1 VHAQFA
7 ASPASA
13 SAKAV
18 APAENRSA
26 RTADRPD
33 PVVGSFQGV
42 LRAATDALPPLPRRV
57 PAPLDRGLPAPIGAG
72 PRASDGERT
81 QVGAAADDAPA
92 QPRDR
97 QRIEAAA
104 EDDED
109 SVGEAAGESA
119 PQRPADQPPGDA
131 PRQAVEERPADAREQ
146 AASDE
151 PTGSSE
157 QAASAV
163 AFGLAI
169 AAATVPSAT
178 SAELVQSPSGGDRAA
193 TAAGAAAVADL
204 LPAPPPADELPAQP
218 TAPSSSGSDAAT
230 PVVRAVAAPVAST
243 PASLLVVPSALA
255 EAAAPADPGTSHAG
269 APGAA
274 GAVAAPEQA
283 AAAAA
288 PAQPG
293 AAAAAAQQPNE
304 PPASAASDVA
314 AAAAAGSAGEDG
326 GEHAG
331 EHAGG
336 DASADGEQQFFGAVA
351 RPADPAHAASADGRT
366 EPVRATLAAV
376 PAQLG
381 KAVRAGA
388 RHLEIALDPAALGR
402 VDVRL
407 EFGQDGRL
415 SAMFI
420 ADSREALQALRADV
434 RALERALADAGVR
447 TDAGSLGFS
456 LRQQDAGAGG
466 GFAQPDRAPTSTTRG
481 SIGTLEAAPAASVAP
496 PTGVPA
502 GRLDIR
508 A

>member
-26 RTADRPD
+26 RAADRPG
-33 PVVGSFQGV
+33 PVAGSFPGV
-42 LRAATDALPPLPRRV
+42 LRAATDALPAPTCRV
-57 PAPLDRGLPAPIGAG
+57 PAPLDRGLPASIGAV
-72 PRASDGERT
+72 PRAGDGERT
-81 QVGAAADDAPA
+81 QAGAAADDAPA
-92 QPRDR
+92 RAGDR
-97 QRIEAAA
+97 RRIEAAA

-109 SVGEAAGESA
+109 SVGEAAAETA
-119 PQRPADQPPGDA
+119 RQRLADQPPGDT
-131 PRQAVEERPADAREQ
+131 PRQAVEERPADAGEP

-151 PTGSSE
+151 PPRSDE

-163 AFGLAI
+163 AFGLVT
-169 AAATVPSAT
+169 AAVTVPSAT
-178 SAELVQSPSGGDRAA
+178 SAELVRSPSGGDGAA
-193 TAAGAAAVADL
+193 TAADL
-204 LPAPPPADELPAQP
+204 LPAPPPADALPAQP
-218 TAPSSSGSDAAT
+218 TAASSSGSDAAT

-243 PASLLVVPSALA
+243 PTSLLVVPSALLA
-255 EAAAPADPGTSHAG
+255 EAAAPADPGIFHAG
-269 APGAA
+269 APGASDGA
-274 GAVAAPEQA
+274 LAASEQPMPLQPDVAVAA
-283 AAAAA
+283 
-288 PAQPG
+288 G
-293 AAAAAAQQPNE
+293 
-304 PPASAASDVA
+304 
-314 AAAAAGSAGEDG
+314 AGSAGEDG
-326 GEHAG
+326 GE
-331 EHAGG
+331 
-336 DASADGEQQFFGAVA
+336 QQFFGAA
-351 RPADPAHAASADGRT
+351 GRPAGPAPAASAGERT
-366 EPVRATLAAV
+366 EPVKATLAAV
-376 PAQLG
+376 PAQLA

-420 ADSREALQALRADV
+420 ADSREALQALRADA

-481 SIGTLEAAPAASVAP
+481 SIGTLEAAPAATGAP